1 MEPLIDITTVYLL
14 ISKGKYNYALACAS
28 FLPEEER
35 VQIREQILGATL
47 LDKLLL
53 DEAKDLAEELPEP
66 QKTFWLK
73 KVCQIQMEN
82 FLFDDARYTVGKIEE
97 KEGILHTLAIMK
109 MAREITEKT
118 GHEDT
123 ARELKGEDLL
133 KKYLS
138 LGMFKRARKVAKEME
153 EDKRTAFLNFLPKEI
168 EDKKEK
174 ATQT

>member
-28 FLPEEER
+28 FLPEEEK

-82 FLFDDARYTVGKIEE
+82 FLFDDARYTAGKIEE
-97 KEGILHTLAIMK
+97 KEGIPYTLAIMK
-109 MAREITEKT
+109 MARESGRK
-118 GHEDT
+118 D
-123 ARELKGEDLL
+123 AAQELKGEDLV
-133 KKYLS
+133 KKYIS
-138 LGMFKRARKVAKEME
+138 LGMWKRARKVAKEME
-153 EDKRTAFLNFLPKEI
+153 EYKRTAFLNFLPKEI
-168 EDKKEK
+168 EEKKEK